1 MERHFC
7 TTQADGLSR
16 ALFTRADL
24 EIYGIDHFCRS
35 YTARIF
41 FDPPADV
48 PDNADERHRAYA
60 GQFSIFGHSECLG
73 EEGHC
78 APPPTSERRFD
89 RRPSHPLT
97 PAFKRVVVTDA
108 LRRALSI
115 STEVPIS
122 LLVAPTDASDE
133 EADPDPGACHA
144 RLLTYKGMQIVTF
157 R

>member
-7 TTQADGLSR
+7 ETQAAGLGRS
-16 ALFTRADL
+16 LFTRADL
-24 EIYGIDHFCRS
+24 EIYGIDHFCCS

-41 FDPPADV
+41 FSVSADL
-48 PDNADERHRAYA
+48 PDDSDERHHAFA
-60 GQFSIFGHSECLG
+60 GQFSIFGHSRCLG

-78 APPPTSERRFD
+78 APPTTERRFD

-108 LRRALSI
+108 LRRALAGSI
-115 STEVPIS
+115 EVPIT
-122 LLVAPTDASDE
+122 LLVTPTEAWEKDADHE
-133 EADPDPGACHA
+133 PGACHA
-144 RLLTYKGMQIVTF
+144 RLLSFKGMQIVTF